1 MNLNRKALFL
11 LATIFLP
18 TLLSGDAARSQDKSE
33 LAYLPVDVMQV
44 LELPVS
50 ITNPV
55 LSRTEKGYLLKC
67 EISNSSND
75 RILGLTYLFLVL
87 DPANKA
93 RMIASGTAAFRLAG
107 YSTKELAFQTS
118 KKLKL
123 GLGDRAVLAVEQ
135 LIGRESIWVVLN
147 SRQSLETYGRGDSY
161 LIPEVKRMLN
171 QVDSNPRLR
180 LPTIY

>member
-1 MNLNRKALFL
+1 MNLSRKALFL

-18 TLLSGDAARSQDKSE
+18 TLLSGNVARSQDTPE
-33 LAYLPVDVMQV
+33 PAYLPVDVMQV

-87 DPANKA
+87 DPANKV
-93 RMIASGTAAFRLAG
+93 RMIASRTEAFKLAG
-107 YSTKELAFQTS
+107 YSIKDLTFQTP

-123 GLGDRAVLAVEQ
+123 KLGDHVVLAVEQ
-135 LIGRESIWVVLN
+135 LISRESIWVVLN
-147 SRQSLETYGRGDSY
+147 SRQSLEAYGRGDSY

-171 QVDSNPRLR
+171 QVDSKPR